1 MGSYVPSTQA
11 QREQMLRAVGLENV
25 MDLYRDVP
33 EQMLLRE
40 PLHIPDGMSELEAAR
55 AVSAMAAEN
64 RTYATILRGAGAYD
78 HYIPSIVKY
87 IPAKEEFLTAYT
99 PYQAEMSQGLLQS
112 IFEYQT
118 MICELTGMDVSN
130 ASVYDGAT
138 AAAEAAAMCRERK
151 RRVTLISGAA
161 HPDTINTVRT
171 YCYGTGDELRVV
183 PAKDGKTDMDALRE
197 MLDDGVASFYVQQP
211 NFFGLF
217 EDAEALGQLAHQAGA
232 KYIMGCNPI
241 ALAIM
246 KTPRDCGA
254 DIAVGEGQPLGLPLG
269 CGGPYLGYMAATD
282 KLMRKLPGR
291 IVGETTDDQGRRAYV
306 LSLQAREQHIRR
318 EKASSNICSNEALC
332 AMTASVY
339 LAAMGPRGLKQ
350 VASTCAAHAHY
361 LAGELAKLGFA
372 LRSGDKP
379 FFHEFLTDCPV
390 DPAKLCAALEEQGIL
405 GGLPVDGGILW
416 CCTELNRKEE
426 MDRLIA
432 VIGEVCKG

>member
-33 EQMLLRE
+33 EQMLLRK
-40 PLHIPDGMSELEAAR
+40 PLNIPDGMSELEASR

-138 AAAEAAAMCRERK
+138 AAGEAAAMCRDRK
-151 RRVTLISGAA
+151 RRMTLVSGAS

-171 YCYGTGDELRVV
+171 YCYGTGDEMRIV
-183 PAKDGKTDMDALRE
+183 PMKDGKTDMAALRE
-197 MLDDGVASFYVQQP
+197 MLTEDVASVYIQQP
-211 NFFGLF
+211 SFFGQL
-217 EDAEALGQLAHQAGA
+217 EDAAAIGEMVHAAGA
-232 KYIMGCNPI
+232 MYIMGCNPI

-246 KTPRDCGA
+246 KTPKDCGA
-254 DIAVGEGQPLGLPLG
+254 DIAVGEGQPLGMPLSY
-269 CGGPYLGYMAATD
+269 GGPYLGFMATLT
-282 KLMRKLPGR
+282 KHMRKLPGR
-291 IVGETTDDQGRRAYV
+291 IVGQTTDSKGDTAYV

-318 EKASSNICSNEALC
+318 EKASSNICSNQALC
-332 AMTASVY
+332 AFTAGLY
-339 LAAMGPRGLKQ
+339 MATMGPDGM
-350 VASTCAAHAHY
+350 AEAANQSMAKAHY
-361 LAGELAKLGFA
+361 LAAKLCEIPGVI
-372 LRSGDKP
+372 LKYKGD
-379 FFHEFLTDCPV
+379 FFHEFVTELPRQDEV
-390 DPAKLCAALEEQGIL
+390 LKALEDADIL
-405 GGLPVDGGILW
+405 GGLPVEDGIMW
-416 CCTELNRKEE
+416 CATEKVTRAQLDRAIEVVKEV
-426 MDRLIA
+426 LA
-432 VIGEVCKG
+432 

>member
-183 PAKDGKTDMDALRE
+183 PVKDGRTDMDALRE
-197 MLDDGVASFYVQQP
+197 LLDDGVASFYVQQP
-211 NFFGLF
+211 NFFGQF
-217 EDAEALGQLAHQAGA
+217 EDAEALCALTAG
-232 KYIMGCNPI
+232 
-241 ALAIM
+241 L
-246 KTPRDCGA
+246 
-254 DIAVGEGQPLGLPLG
+254 
-269 CGGPYLGYMAATD
+269 YMATMGPDGMA
-282 KLMRKLPGR
+282 
-291 IVGETTDDQGRRAYV
+291 EA
-306 LSLQAREQHIRR
+306 AEQSMAKAHYL
-318 EKASSNICSNEALC
+318 EKALC
-332 AMTASVY
+332 ALPGVEPVY
-339 LAAMGPRGLKQ
+339 GGA
-350 VASTCAAHAHY
+350 Y
-361 LAGELAKLGFA
+361 
-372 LRSGDKP
+372 
-379 FFHEFLTDCPV
+379 FHEFVLKMPRSQE
-390 DPAKLCAALEEQGIL
+390 LLEALDRRGIL
-405 GGLPVDGGILW
+405 GGLPLGDDRVLW
-416 CCTELNRKEE
+416 CATEKVSRRELDEAVSIVKEVL
-426 MDRLIA
+426 DR
-432 VIGEVCKG
+432 